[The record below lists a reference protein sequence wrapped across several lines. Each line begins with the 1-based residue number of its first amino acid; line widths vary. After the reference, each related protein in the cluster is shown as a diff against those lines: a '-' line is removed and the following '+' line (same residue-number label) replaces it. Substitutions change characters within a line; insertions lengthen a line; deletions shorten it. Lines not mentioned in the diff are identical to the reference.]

1 MGIQAQKQE
10 ENHQEEE
17 EDEEIDY
24 NSLKQALNGLKL
36 VGGNIGQS
44 VAQTPL
50 NTQADDAKE

>member
-1 MGIQAQKQE
+1 MGLEEQKEE
-10 ENHQEEE
+10 ENNSESEE
-17 EDEEIDY
+17 EEIDY

-50 NTQADDAKE
+50 NT